1 MSSASETALHEDLL
15 SAILEALPITSQKRR
30 QRRDRRERRTNHQS
44 PRRPPL
50 RPWRPWRE
58 ASAARP
64 IVIAHLLGLPLD
76 FSVPAD
82 LAERIKKWIL
92 SECRLAFGKDL
103 SKDSL
108 VIRRITDTAQRAS
121 LILSPTQDYEIDL
134 PFITAD
140 SQGPKHFRR
149 KLSYSLLQPE

>member
-1 MSSASETALHEDLL
+1 VKEFKEFKEFGSSGVQEREST
-15 SAILEALPITSQKRR
+15 LPF
-30 QRRDRRERRTNHQS
+30 TNHQS
-44 PRRPPL
+44 PITFHLSHFTFPL
-50 RPWRPWRE
+50 CVLC
-58 ASAARP
+58 ARFSVQP
-64 IVIAHLLGLPLD
+64 IVIAHLPGLPLD
-76 FSVPAD
+76 FSMPTD
-82 LAERIKKWIL
+82 LAERIKKWML
-92 SECRLAFGKDL
+92 SECSLAFGKDL

-149 KLSYSLLQPE
+149 KLSYSLLQSE

>member
-1 MSSASETALHEDLL
+1 
-15 SAILEALPITSQKRR
+15 
-30 QRRDRRERRTNHQS
+30 
-44 PRRPPL
+44 
-50 RPWRPWRE
+50 
-58 ASAARP
+58 
-64 IVIAHLLGLPLD
+64 VIAHLLGLPLD
-76 FSVPAD
+76 FSMPTD
-82 LAERIKKWIL
+82 LAERIKKWML
-92 SECRLAFGKDL
+92 SECSLAFGKDL

-149 KLSYSLLQPE
+149 KLSYGLLQPE

>member
-1 MSSASETALHEDLL
+1 LL
-15 SAILEALPITSQKRR
+15 QA
-30 QRRDRRERRTNHQS
+30 NHQS
-44 PRRPPL
+44 PFTLFPL
-50 RPWRPWRE
+50 RPLRPLRE
-58 ASAARP
+58 VRRP

-76 FSVPAD
+76 FSMPTD

>member
-1 MSSASETALHEDLL
+1 L
-15 SAILEALPITSQKRR
+15 R
-30 QRRDRRERRTNHQS
+30 
-44 PRRPPL
+44 PL
-50 RPWRPWRE
+50 RPLRE
-58 ASAARP
+58 VSARP

-76 FSVPAD
+76 FSMPTD
-82 LAERIKKWIL
+82 LAERIKKWML

-103 SKDSL
+103 SKDPL